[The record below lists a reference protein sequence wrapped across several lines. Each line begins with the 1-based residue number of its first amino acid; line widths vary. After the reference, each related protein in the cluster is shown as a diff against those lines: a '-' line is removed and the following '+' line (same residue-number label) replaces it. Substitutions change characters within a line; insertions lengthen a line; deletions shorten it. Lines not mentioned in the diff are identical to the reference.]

1 MIKQYEDSIL
11 CYSKMAATL
20 PEPRGTVERRRSWCW
35 RSGCLLRPHLLRL
48 SCCPWPPGAV
58 GGARAAPGA
67 PWARAP
73 GDWVWRSAGPPP
85 SRWGRAGSMWAL
97 QRMNNRLC
105 SLHHRRRRRQKRRQR
120 SSLLFGKWFNS
131 MPHYRFS
138 AKIIWGNGWIQ
149 EINGHLEEWMIFQL
163 TPHQT
168 ITLPEWMFYCS

>member
-168 ITLPEWMFYCS
+168 ITLPEWMF